1 MLATYPHTCTHKHI
15 CGTVADTLTC
25 IHNALHQLG
34 SIAPFR
40 EHCTSSEGVS
50 YSRSGVTPQRNKN
63 FRGHA
68 IRNSHQTGVLHDT
81 SLRHASDARSQ
92 DLM

>member
-1 MLATYPHTCTHKHI
+1 MLATYPDTPANKHI
-15 CGTVADTLTC
+15 CGTVADTPTC

-34 SIAPFR
+34 SIAPIR
-40 EHCTSSEGVS
+40 EHCTSSEGGS

-81 SLRHASDARSQ
+81 SLRHAGDARSQ

>member
-1 MLATYPHTCTHKHI
+1 MLATYPRARTHKHI
-15 CGTVADTLTC
+15 CGTVADTPTC

-34 SIAPFR
+34 SIAPIR

-68 IRNSHQTGVLHDT
+68 I
-81 SLRHASDARSQ
+81 
-92 DLM
+92 

>member
-1 MLATYPHTCTHKHI
+1 MLVTYPDTPTYKHI
-15 CGTVADTLTC
+15 CGTVADTPTC
-25 IHNALHQLG
+25 IHNALHLLG
-34 SIAPFR
+34 GIAPFR

-50 YSRSGVTPQRNKN
+50 CSLSGVTPQRNKN

-81 SLRHASDARSQ
+81 SLRHAGDVRSE